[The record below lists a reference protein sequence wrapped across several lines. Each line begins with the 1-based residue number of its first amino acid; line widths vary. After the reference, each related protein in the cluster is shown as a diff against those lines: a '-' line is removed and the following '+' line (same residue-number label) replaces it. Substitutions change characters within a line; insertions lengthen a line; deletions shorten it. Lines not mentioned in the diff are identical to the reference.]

1 MIRMGILWSAIRG
14 SKSVNKEFRTKPV
27 SRITLF
33 CRDLNRSLELYRDI
47 LGFEEVEKKT
57 IQSKAFNEL
66 MNIDDE
72 DCFVKISYLQSEESD
87 FGLIALFEI
96 NSKEMDKNKPIYN
109 PTIQYGQSVIVLTT
123 KDHRKIYEELK
134 NKDYAFLVEPTE
146 YLKTEDNE
154 YIKAGLYK
162 EMSFYDP
169 DGFLV
174 NLIENN

>member
-1 MIRMGILWSAIRG
+1 MGILWSAIKG
-14 SKSVNKEFRTKPV
+14 SKYVNKEFRTKPV
-27 SRITLF
+27 ARITLF

-57 IQSKAFNEL
+57 IRSKAFNEL

-96 NSKEMDKNKPIYN
+96 NSKEMDKNKSIYN
-109 PTIQYGQSVIVLTT
+109 RPIQYGQSVIVLST

-134 NKDYAFLVEPTE
+134 DKDYAFLVEPTE
-146 YLKTEDNE
+146 YLKTEDSE

-174 NLIENN
+174 NLIEYN